1 MTQPMT
7 KEELQG
13 LLDGSPFTK
22 FLGVKVTEADADQGS
37 VVLRMDSRLEIQ
49 RIDGSPQ
56 IHGGPLA
63 ALIDTAGDLAVAQ
76 AVGGAV
82 PTIDMKVDYLR
93 PVMGDYV
100 LARAQAR
107 RVGRTVGVADIEI
120 VDAEDRL
127 CAIGRAVYAAR
138 IG

>member
-22 FLGVKVTEADADQGS
+22 FLSVKVTEADADQGS

>member
-1 MTQPMT
+1 MSQPMS
-7 KEELQG
+7 KDELQG

-22 FLGVKVTEADADQGS
+22 FLGVYVTEADPDKGL
-37 VVLRMDSRLEIQ
+37 VELRMESRLEIQ
-49 RIDGSPQ
+49 RMDGSAQ

-76 AVGGAV
+76 TVGGAV

-100 LARAQAR
+100 LARAQTR

-120 VDAEDRL
+120 LDAKNRL

-138 IG
+138 VG

>member
-1 MTQPMT
+1 MSAPMS
-7 KEELQG
+7 KEGLQG

-22 FLGVKVTEADADQGS
+22 FLNVQVTDADPDAGT
-37 VVLRMDSRLEIQ
+37 VTLKMVSRPEIQ
-49 RIDGSPQ
+49 RMDGSAQ

-100 LARAQAR
+100 LAKAFAR
-107 RVGRTVGVADIEI
+107 RVGRTVGVADVEI
-120 VDAEDRL
+120 IDAEDQL

>member
-1 MTQPMT
+1 M
-7 KEELQG
+7 E
-13 LLDGSPFTK
+13 
-22 FLGVKVTEADADQGS
+22 
-37 VVLRMDSRLEIQ
+37 SRLEIQ
-49 RIDGSPQ
+49 RMDGSAQ

-76 AVGGAV
+76 TVGGAV

-100 LARAQAR
+100 LARAQTR

-120 VDAEDRL
+120 LDAKNRL

-138 IG
+138 VG

>member
-1 MTQPMT
+1 MTKPMT
-7 KEELQG
+7 KDDLQG

-37 VVLRMDSRLEIQ
+37 VVLRMESRLEIQ

>member
-1 MTQPMT
+1 MSI
-7 KEELQG
+7 EALQE
-13 LLDGSPFTK
+13 LLDGSPFTR
-22 FLGVKVTEADADQGS
+22 FLAVKVTDADPSSGTVS
-37 VVLRMDSRLEIQ
+37 LRMTSRPEIQ
-49 RIDGSPQ
+49 RMDGSPQ

-76 AVGGAV
+76 SVGGAV

-93 PVMGDYV
+93 PVMGDHV
-100 LARAQAR
+100 IARATAR
-107 RVGRTVGVADIEI
+107 RVGRTVGVADVEI
-120 VDAEDRL
+120 IDAEDRL

>member
-1 MTQPMT
+1 MSQPMT
-7 KEELQG
+7 KDELQG

-22 FLGVKVTEADADQGS
+22 FLGVQVTEADPDQGR
-37 VVLRMDSRLEIQ
+37 VELRMDSRLEIQ

-100 LARAQAR
+100 LARAHAR

-120 VDAEDRL
+120 VDAEERL

>member
-1 MTQPMT
+1 MNKPMT
-7 KEELQG
+7 KDALQG
-13 LLDGSPFTK
+13 LLDGSPFTN
-22 FLGVKVTEADADQGS
+22 FLGVKVTESDPDQGR

-93 PVMGDYV
+93 PVMCDYV

-107 RVGRTVGVADIEI
+107 RVGRTVGVADVEI

>member
-1 MTQPMT
+1 MTKPMTQ
-7 KEELQG
+7 EDLQG

-37 VVLRMDSRLEIQ
+37 VVLRMESRLEIQ

>member
-1 MTQPMT
+1 MSKPMS
-7 KEELQG
+7 KDALQE

-22 FLGVKVTEADADQGS
+22 FLGVQVTEADADEGL
-37 VVLRMDSRLEIQ
+37 VVLQMQSRLEIQ
-49 RIDGSPQ
+49 RMDGSPQ

-76 AVGGAV
+76 SVGGAV

-100 LARAQAR
+100 IARAQAR
-107 RVGRTVGVADIEI
+107 RVGRTVGVADVEI
-120 VDAEDRL
+120 LDAEDRL
-127 CAIGRAVYAAR
+127 CAIGRAVYASR

>member
-1 MTQPMT
+1 MNQPMT
-7 KEELQG
+7 KDALQG

-22 FLGVKVTEADADQGS
+22 FLGVKVTESDPDEGR

-107 RVGRTVGVADIEI
+107 RVGRTVGVADVEI